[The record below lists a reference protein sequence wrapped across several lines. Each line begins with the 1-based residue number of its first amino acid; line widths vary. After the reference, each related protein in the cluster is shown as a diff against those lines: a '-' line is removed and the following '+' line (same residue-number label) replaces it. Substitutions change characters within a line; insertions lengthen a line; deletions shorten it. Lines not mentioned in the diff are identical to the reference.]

1 MPNKILCEYIMMTFV
16 FIFFIILFGM
26 MAMDSLFLY
35 LTTLLFGIVIYG
47 MLIFSN
53 SYILPKYNINFDVM
67 DIFWASIIL
76 TAISYV
82 ARKKTGGM

>member
-1 MPNKILCEYIMMTFV
+1 MTIL
-16 FIFFIILFGM
+16 FIFLMILFGM
-26 MAMDSLFLY
+26 IALDSIFLY
-35 LTTLLFGIVIYG
+35 LTTMLFGLVIYG

-53 SYILPKYNINFDVM
+53 SYILPKYNIRFNVM
-67 DIFWASIIL
+67 DIFWVSIIL